1 MRSLVTKSSFI
12 VSLLCSYVINASD
25 NNDFVD
31 LLEPISSISG
41 AFTQTI
47 FDSEGHELERSQGIF
62 KIARPDKMLWEIK
75 TPLEQ
80 KIISNGEFLWLYD
93 PDLEQVII
101 ESTELSFNKSPI
113 ALFTGDLSLI
123 SQRYEI
129 KSKSTESHSDFLL
142 TPLDTSSMFLEIR
155 VYFIEGSPRGISLLD
170 RFNHKTTITFDKVE
184 LNPAMADSSFNFI
197 PQPNLDIIN
206 NVQ

>member
-1 MRSLVTKSSFI
+1 
-12 VSLLCSYVINASD
+12 
-25 NNDFVD
+25 
-31 LLEPISSISG
+31 
-41 AFTQTI
+41 
-47 FDSEGHELERSQGIF
+47 
-62 KIARPDKMLWEIK
+62 MLWEIK